1 MEQLLNK
8 VAEII
13 RKNRKKKAVHAFVMS
28 AACLVVFVTA
38 YSLILPAITISLDQ
52 ANDEPGLEV
61 ASSQGELLSEEY
73 QSGGNE
79 PETSGNVD
87 QRTLNQDI
95 WGHEGDVF
103 SVFGGE
109 SSDADEVTFSAFG
122 DDQPIGQFS
131 YVYEDAQTRWEV
143 SAELLEG
150 AALPAGT
157 QMTARILPDD
167 SDVPEEIDTYT
178 NIEKKFG
185 ETLTESGFGNITD
198 PAFFALAFEK
208 DGEEIVTEETTV
220 PVRVTFRFYEPAP
233 EGGTTIAA
241 GEYSKKEDKAELRQA
256 ILMPEADGYSIIADM
271 ENAAS
276 VLCFAHAANPEKT
289 TEEAEASGTE
299 SVVDSEN
306 ETEIGYGTETGSETE
321 IESETETVSEMEEA
335 AETITEA
342 ETESQLF
349 ELSFEG
355 SDYTVRLTYGAAA
368 EIPADAFLDVREIE
382 KGTEEYEMYLAASGI
397 ALGNEDTEN
406 TQTHQLTA
414 RFFDITIMN
423 GEEKVEPKG
432 TVSVDISYHDA
443 LLVAEN
449 SEINAVHFEE
459 GADSATVLEAT
470 PQGED
475 GEVSSVSFDTDS
487 FSVFGIVGIVIEKN
501 VLASDG
507 KNYKVTVTYG
517 AETGI
522 PTDADLAVE
531 EIFPSENGDA
541 GISSVYDEYVS
552 KTENALGMEEGSAGY
567 IRLFDIK
574 IVDQDDH
581 SVKYQPKEGTTVDV
595 RIELTD
601 AEDGNTLNVVHFADD
616 QAEGDVVDAST
627 ESGADGSAVEFE
639 AESFSVYSIVEGKE
653 PFVQGD
659 VTTVQSL
666 SELFECYGDPD
677 GFYLYTVGV
686 KKYIMNS
693 VKDNSVYPETSNILE
708 AGKWYF
714 ENAGGDNS
722 YYIYTFDSSGS
733 RKYMKNIATN
743 NGLNMNL
750 SDSPETSFTVSE
762 VNNEAGVFRFYVT
775 DTNKLLQHSNGGNGM
790 RLHTDVN
797 NNGKITITYAS
808 SVGIPDDYYELGGK
822 TFGIAYHN
830 DSAAAAAVTAENK
843 VVANQNRLAG
853 LDMLMRSDVLGS
865 DGILLV
871 AQDSDIQEW
880 TFESVNED
888 KYYITTTVDGSKK
901 YLTIDGSN
909 VTLEDTPH
917 DVNSL
922 IKATPGTGANSGKWH
937 FSVNGYSLNFAGSSA
952 NGFNAA
958 NNSNSSTWLNLVE
971 KSSLTEED
979 FVSYSARK
987 ISASDEILSAAEKD
1001 ENGEIREDEEGNVV
1015 YKTEKEKVIIYT
1027 RVWNDTAKKYEFY
1040 AIDHDGSLLRVYDSG
1055 DLINWVGNQVNSAL
1069 WEFTE
1074 YTNAD
1079 GTPNYF
1085 YELQNSAYP
1094 NTYLVPQS
1102 GGIISS
1108 QPVGVNME
1116 GRKNGFDYTTIL
1128 SWDDEAYGYS
1138 GLKVVTDE
1146 NGAKRVVT
1154 CPKDEADDF
1163 YFAVITPQ
1171 VQEADPLTTVQTVD
1185 NTEYGINIRMID
1197 FNNAQSAKK
1206 DRDLVQDAFFGS
1218 HAYNQTV
1225 QDSGLLSS
1233 NLVNGY
1239 PLTTASTGQAGRS
1252 LSELFND
1259 MTRANHLFIQSVYN
1273 ESGYFE
1279 YDSTQNFAHLNDDG
1293 NFTVYHQLG
1302 GIGTDMGVTRTH
1314 GQFMPY
1320 NEISQDVGY
1329 AYTQNGELITNR
1341 TDVLRNELSDTDP
1354 RKGEPLYSIPQNEAD
1369 YFFGMELSASFTQ
1382 TPDGL
1387 DNWGHDIIFEFTGD
1401 DDFWL
1406 YVDDELVLD
1415 LGGIHSAMQGT
1426 VNFRTGEV
1434 LNNTTRTTLYD
1445 LFKQN
1450 YAARGLDVSAVDD
1463 LFEVKQVDGK
1473 TVHVFKDYST
1483 HTMKMFYMERGA
1495 GASNLKMRFNL
1506 ASVKPGTAELSKK
1519 LTGTQSP
1526 SNRLMQYPYQI
1537 WYATAQYDKYED
1549 GSYKFDANGNKV
1561 VLAYDDPVLM
1571 RQADS
1576 TANPIRVVYKGTNAL
1591 VPFRESLTIDGI
1603 EYRNVFLLRPGE
1615 TAVIMFPEDTYQYKT
1630 IECGVDSEVYEK
1642 VLVNGEDISDTGR
1655 LYHNTDGEQSGS
1667 GDDSDSRRKD
1677 YGTGYETADTRPR
1690 VEYTNQ
1696 VAAGVMRTLTFKKA
1710 VYDVDGTIL
1719 SDEEAA
1725 KVDATFSFRLY
1736 LGNEYA
1742 NEDSLPLADMYTY
1755 YIRDP
1760 QGYYG
1765 MWDSQ
1770 AQTFTR
1776 LEGVTTFE
1784 QFMALPEDVRRSAT
1798 YTTSMYGAISK
1809 IRAGY
1814 TVEVRDLI
1822 VGTKYKVEERDE
1834 ELPKGYTRRAS
1845 DGYVR
1850 TDPGPEGT
1858 EYVYYTEN
1866 GVYGRHVLT
1875 KESTITAE
1883 PVSDTIASKTD
1894 SPELEIRNQEG
1905 WGLTASKV
1913 WTDKDFMT
1921 HDPIYLAIYLRTGEE
1936 PDCTYT
1942 LLPDMVR
1949 QLTNKDTEAYFFFQ
1963 DLKVNGTAYQFD
1975 QFVVRE
1981 VGVTAGEGQTPAVD
1995 SAGKVTVDSNVTVT
2009 PIDDGDSIEVGGT
2022 PAGGTYR
2029 KETYTV
2035 SYETGSSTGRNS
2047 NIRND
2052 IVTNARPG
2060 IRIFKTDWS
2069 GENYLSGAAFT
2080 LKDESGNNVAAASY
2094 TSDSTGLVTTAY
2106 LSPGTYKVEEIKTP
2120 SGYVAMDG
2128 EITITVAKD
2137 GDNKDTFTVTGDDD
2151 YFTFSEAS
2159 GTAMPR
2165 ITIRN
2170 RTVQELKI
2178 VKKGVDGETRTPL
2191 GGVHFALYDQ
2201 VRDAEGNLREAY
2213 QPRSGYEDLVTNE
2226 EGLIENITMLD
2237 PGPGTYYLKEIAAPS
2252 GYKKLAE
2259 DLCFTIGED
2268 GTVTIHNDGYG
2279 GWLTEDT
2286 STPGSVSYQ
2295 IEVENTPLGITI
2307 RKTDENGNPLQGA
2320 QFVLTRKNDNNI
2332 FVNVSDYGLGQN
2344 GLIDLTTG
2352 TEKTFT
2358 GMATGIYKLS
2368 ETKAPDGYIITR
2380 KDLCFSVS
2388 DGTVKLT
2395 DENGNETTYEG
2406 VSLADNNTTIVVK
2419 NNIGVSLPAT
2429 GGAGTGLIYLP
2440 GILLTAFAGAELMM
2454 RRRRKAA

>member
-1 MEQLLNK
+1 
-8 VAEII
+8 
-13 RKNRKKKAVHAFVMS
+13 
-28 AACLVVFVTA
+28 
-38 YSLILPAITISLDQ
+38 
-52 ANDEPGLEV
+52 
-61 ASSQGELLSEEY
+61 
-73 QSGGNE
+73 
-79 PETSGNVD
+79 
-87 QRTLNQDI
+87 
-95 WGHEGDVF
+95 
-103 SVFGGE
+103 
-109 SSDADEVTFSAFG
+109 
-122 DDQPIGQFS
+122 
-131 YVYEDAQTRWEV
+131 
-143 SAELLEG
+143 
-150 AALPAGT
+150 
-157 QMTARILPDD
+157 
-167 SDVPEEIDTYT
+167 
-178 NIEKKFG
+178 
-185 ETLTESGFGNITD
+185 
-198 PAFFALAFEK
+198 
-208 DGEEIVTEETTV
+208 
-220 PVRVTFRFYEPAP
+220 
-233 EGGTTIAA
+233 
-241 GEYSKKEDKAELRQA
+241 
-256 ILMPEADGYSIIADM
+256 
-271 ENAAS
+271 
-276 VLCFAHAANPEKT
+276 
-289 TEEAEASGTE
+289 
-299 SVVDSEN
+299 
-306 ETEIGYGTETGSETE
+306 
-321 IESETETVSEMEEA
+321 
-335 AETITEA
+335 
-342 ETESQLF
+342 
-349 ELSFEG
+349 
-355 SDYTVRLTYGAAA
+355 
-368 EIPADAFLDVREIE
+368 
-382 KGTEEYEMYLAASGI
+382 
-397 ALGNEDTEN
+397 
-406 TQTHQLTA
+406 
-414 RFFDITIMN
+414 
-423 GEEKVEPKG
+423 
-432 TVSVDISYHDA
+432 
-443 LLVAEN
+443 
-449 SEINAVHFEE
+449 
-459 GADSATVLEAT
+459 
-470 PQGED
+470 
-475 GEVSSVSFDTDS
+475 
-487 FSVFGIVGIVIEKN
+487 
-501 VLASDG
+501 
-507 KNYKVTVTYG
+507 
-517 AETGI
+517 
-522 PTDADLAVE
+522 
-531 EIFPSENGDA
+531 
-541 GISSVYDEYVS
+541 
-552 KTENALGMEEGSAGY
+552 
-567 IRLFDIK
+567 
-574 IVDQDDH
+574 
-581 SVKYQPKEGTTVDV
+581 
-595 RIELTD
+595 
-601 AEDGNTLNVVHFADD
+601 
-616 QAEGDVVDAST
+616 
-627 ESGADGSAVEFE
+627 
-639 AESFSVYSIVEGKE
+639 
-653 PFVQGD
+653 
-659 VTTVQSL
+659 
-666 SELFECYGDPD
+666 
-677 GFYLYTVGV
+677 
-686 KKYIMNS
+686 
-693 VKDNSVYPETSNILE
+693 
-708 AGKWYF
+708 
-714 ENAGGDNS
+714 
-722 YYIYTFDSSGS
+722 
-733 RKYMKNIATN
+733 
-743 NGLNMNL
+743 
-750 SDSPETSFTVSE
+750 
-762 VNNEAGVFRFYVT
+762 
-775 DTNKLLQHSNGGNGM
+775 
-790 RLHTDVN
+790 
-797 NNGKITITYAS
+797 
-808 SVGIPDDYYELGGK
+808 
-822 TFGIAYHN
+822 
-830 DSAAAAAVTAENK
+830 
-843 VVANQNRLAG
+843 
-853 LDMLMRSDVLGS
+853 
-865 DGILLV
+865 
-871 AQDSDIQEW
+871 
-880 TFESVNED
+880 
-888 KYYITTTVDGSKK
+888 
-901 YLTIDGSN
+901 
-909 VTLEDTPH
+909 
-917 DVNSL
+917 
-922 IKATPGTGANSGKWH
+922 
-937 FSVNGYSLNFAGSSA
+937 
-952 NGFNAA
+952 
-958 NNSNSSTWLNLVE
+958 
-971 KSSLTEED
+971 
-979 FVSYSARK
+979 
-987 ISASDEILSAAEKD
+987 
-1001 ENGEIREDEEGNVV
+1001 
-1015 YKTEKEKVIIYT
+1015 
-1027 RVWNDTAKKYEFY
+1027 
-1040 AIDHDGSLLRVYDSG
+1040 
-1055 DLINWVGNQVNSAL
+1055 
-1069 WEFTE
+1069 
-1074 YTNAD
+1074 
-1079 GTPNYF
+1079 
-1085 YELQNSAYP
+1085 
-1094 NTYLVPQS
+1094 
-1102 GGIISS
+1102 
-1108 QPVGVNME
+1108 
-1116 GRKNGFDYTTIL
+1116 
-1128 SWDDEAYGYS
+1128 
-1138 GLKVVTDE
+1138 
-1146 NGAKRVVT
+1146 
-1154 CPKDEADDF
+1154 
-1163 YFAVITPQ
+1163 
-1171 VQEADPLTTVQTVD
+1171 
-1185 NTEYGINIRMID
+1185 
-1197 FNNAQSAKK
+1197 
-1206 DRDLVQDAFFGS
+1206 
-1218 HAYNQTV
+1218 
-1225 QDSGLLSS
+1225 
-1233 NLVNGY
+1233 
-1239 PLTTASTGQAGRS
+1239 
-1252 LSELFND
+1252 
-1259 MTRANHLFIQSVYN
+1259 
-1273 ESGYFE
+1273 
-1279 YDSTQNFAHLNDDG
+1279 
-1293 NFTVYHQLG
+1293 
-1302 GIGTDMGVTRTH
+1302 
-1314 GQFMPY
+1314 
-1320 NEISQDVGY
+1320 
-1329 AYTQNGELITNR
+1329 
-1341 TDVLRNELSDTDP
+1341 
-1354 RKGEPLYSIPQNEAD
+1354 
-1369 YFFGMELSASFTQ
+1369 
-1382 TPDGL
+1382 
-1387 DNWGHDIIFEFTGD
+1387 
-1401 DDFWL
+1401 
-1406 YVDDELVLD
+1406 
-1415 LGGIHSAMQGT
+1415 
-1426 VNFRTGEV
+1426 
-1434 LNNTTRTTLYD
+1434 
-1445 LFKQN
+1445 
-1450 YAARGLDVSAVDD
+1450 
-1463 LFEVKQVDGK
+1463 
-1473 TVHVFKDYST
+1473 
-1483 HTMKMFYMERGA
+1483 
-1495 GASNLKMRFNL
+1495 
-1506 ASVKPGTAELSKK
+1506 
-1519 LTGTQSP
+1519 
-1526 SNRLMQYPYQI
+1526 
-1537 WYATAQYDKYED
+1537 
-1549 GSYKFDANGNKV
+1549 
-1561 VLAYDDPVLM
+1561 
-1571 RQADS
+1571 
-1576 TANPIRVVYKGTNAL
+1576 
-1591 VPFRESLTIDGI
+1591 
-1603 EYRNVFLLRPGE
+1603 
-1615 TAVIMFPEDTYQYKT
+1615 
-1630 IECGVDSEVYEK
+1630 
-1642 VLVNGEDISDTGR
+1642 
-1655 LYHNTDGEQSGS
+1655 
-1667 GDDSDSRRKD
+1667 
-1677 YGTGYETADTRPR
+1677 
-1690 VEYTNQ
+1690 
-1696 VAAGVMRTLTFKKA
+1696 MRTLTFKKA

-2094 TSDSTGLVTTAY
+2094 TSDSTGLVKTAY

>member
-1 MEQLLNK
+1 MRNEREINRIEKSLNRQYLSN
-8 VAEII
+8 ILGYH
-13 RKNRKKKAVHAFVMS
+13 RKRILAARISVILAFVVS
-28 AACLVVFVTA
+28 AVTMLQMMHPAESLARELVCGIEESA
-38 YSLILPAITISLDQ
+38 GHIHDESCYDESNNLICGMQEGEGAHSHTDECYDTLRVHIY
-52 ANDEPGLEV
+52 DEPDL
-61 ASSQGELLSEEY
+61 QGYYAESPGPEQPAETDY
-73 QSGGNE
+73 VFE
-79 PETSGNVD
+79 PEQPAETGYEFESG
-87 QRTLNQDI
+87 QPAET
-95 WGHEGDVF
+95 GF
-103 SVFGGE
+103 YGE
-109 SSDADEVTFSAFG
+109 SVNYDYPEM
-122 DDQPIGQFS
+122 
-131 YVYEDAQTRWEV
+131 WE
-143 SAELLEG
+143 
-150 AALPAGT
+150 
-157 QMTARILPDD
+157 
-167 SDVPEEIDTYT
+167 DVPESMLVTQAVNET
-178 NIEKKFG
+178 G
-185 ETLTESGFGNITD
+185 EECGFAISYSEDAFNKIPDFMAVALESGSGQYADYEERAMDAVRNYVG
-198 PAFFALAFEK
+198 
-208 DGEEIVTEETTV
+208 DGSEMQLLGI
-220 PVRVTFRFYEPAP
+220 Y
-233 EGGTTIAA
+233 
-241 GEYSKKEDKAELRQA
+241 DL
-256 ILMPEADGYSIIADM
+256 
-271 ENAAS
+271 S
-276 VLCFAHAANPEKT
+276 VYDE
-289 TEEAEASGTE
+289 
-299 SVVDSEN
+299 
-306 ETEIGYGTETGSETE
+306 YGTQQQPTGP
-321 IESETETVSEMEEA
+321 VSISADLEA
-335 AETITEA
+335 LINLPQEDGIVY
-342 ETESQLF
+342 Q
-349 ELSFEG
+349 
-355 SDYTVRLTYGAAA
+355 YG
-368 EIPADAFLDVREIE
+368 DV
-382 KGTEEYEMYLAASGI
+382 Y
-397 ALGNEDTEN
+397 
-406 TQTHQLTA
+406 
-414 RFFDITIMN
+414 
-423 GEEKVEPKG
+423 
-432 TVSVDISYHDA
+432 
-443 LLVAEN
+443 
-449 SEINAVHFEE
+449 AVHF
-459 GADSATVLEAT
+459 ADLAEARSYVLPDAGLSLQALGT
-470 PQGED
+470 RSFALVGYSGED
-475 GEVSSVSFDTDS
+475 GAPYSAAASDNGVQVLDTTVLKNSVSFETGG
-487 FSVFGIVGIVIEKN
+487 FSIYAIVGTVIEKN

-507 KNYKVTVTYG
+507 RNYMVKVSYSADSGIPEG
-517 AETGI
+517 AELT
-522 PTDADLAVE
+522 VE
-531 EIFPSENGDA
+531 EILGVSEEYA
-541 GISSVYDEYVS
+541 EYVS

-666 SELFECYGDPD
+666 SELSECYDSD

-750 SDSPETSFTVSE
+750 SDSHETSFTVSE

-987 ISASDEILSAAEKD
+987 ISASDEILSAAEKN

-1576 TANPIRVVYKGTNAL
+1576 TANPIRVVYKGTNTL

>member
-1 MEQLLNK
+1 MESHRARSKWRTLAGIL
-8 VAEII
+8 
-13 RKNRKKKAVHAFVMS
+13 AVIVT
-28 AACLVVFVTA
+28 FVTT
-38 YSLILPAITISLDQ
+38 YSLILPAITVSVEQVEEVEGLYLGEDDDGYEIVED
-52 ANDEPGLEV
+52 NDEQYEQIT
-61 ASSQGELLSEEY
+61 QGNDT
-73 QSGGNE
+73 QS
-79 PETSGNVD
+79 
-87 QRTLNQDI
+87 
-95 WGHEGDVF
+95 
-103 SVFGGE
+103 
-109 SSDADEVTFSAFG
+109 A
-122 DDQPIGQFS
+122 
-131 YVYEDAQTRWEV
+131 
-143 SAELLEG
+143 
-150 AALPAGT
+150 
-157 QMTARILPDD
+157 
-167 SDVPEEIDTYT
+167 
-178 NIEKKFG
+178 
-185 ETLTESGFGNITD
+185 
-198 PAFFALAFEK
+198 
-208 DGEEIVTEETTV
+208 
-220 PVRVTFRFYEPAP
+220 
-233 EGGTTIAA
+233 
-241 GEYSKKEDKAELRQA
+241 
-256 ILMPEADGYSIIADM
+256 
-271 ENAAS
+271 
-276 VLCFAHAANPEKT
+276 
-289 TEEAEASGTE
+289 
-299 SVVDSEN
+299 
-306 ETEIGYGTETGSETE
+306 GYGTEAAWDEEFIVDEDQLTETESEMDAAGIELWDETEAEALAETEVETEIDAETELKTEAETE
-321 IESETETVSEMEEA
+321 IESETETESGTETETETEIESE
-335 AETITEA
+335 T
-342 ETESQLF
+342 ETES
-349 ELSFEG
+349 EEET
-355 SDYTVRLTYGAAA
+355 DA
-368 EIPADAFLDVREIE
+368 ET
-382 KGTEEYEMYLAASGI
+382 GNTTGI
-397 ALGNEDTEN
+397 ST
-406 TQTHQLTA
+406 
-414 RFFDITIMN
+414 R
-423 GEEKVEPKG
+423 
-432 TVSVDISYHDA
+432 SVID
-443 LLVAEN
+443 
-449 SEINAVHFEE
+449 
-459 GADSATVLEAT
+459 
-470 PQGED
+470 
-475 GEVSSVSFDTDS
+475 
-487 FSVFGIVGIVIEKN
+487 KN

-517 AETGI
+517 PEAEI
-522 PTDADLAVE
+522 PEGAELKVE
-531 EIFPSENGDA
+531 EILPGKNSYSETLKGQKDAHDAHKNDYEEYVSRAQDAFNDGEKVTFARFFDICIVKDGTEIQPSGDVDVRIELA
-541 GISSVYDEYVS
+541 DELTEEVKAIHFGDEVEVLDAARVDAESLSDAVEFTASGFSVYGIVGTVIEKNVLASDGRNYMVKVSYSADSGIPEGAELTVEEILGVSEEYAEYVS

-666 SELFECYGDPD
+666 SELSECYGDPD

-843 VVANQNRLAG
+843 VVANKNRLAG
-853 LDMLMRSDVLGS
+853 LDMLMRSDVLGN

-1233 NLVNGY
+1233 SLVNGY

-1561 VLAYDDPVLM
+1561 VLAYDVPVLM

-1576 TANPIRVVYKGTNAL
+1576 TANPIRVVYKGTNTL

-2151 YFTFSEAS
+2151 CFTFSEAS

>member
-1 MEQLLNK
+1 MESHRARSKWRTLAGIL
-8 VAEII
+8 
-13 RKNRKKKAVHAFVMS
+13 AVIVT
-28 AACLVVFVTA
+28 FVTT
-38 YSLILPAITISLDQ
+38 YSLILPAITVSVEQVEEVEGLYLGEDDDGYEIVED
-52 ANDEPGLEV
+52 NDEQYEQIT
-61 ASSQGELLSEEY
+61 QGNDT
-73 QSGGNE
+73 QS
-79 PETSGNVD
+79 
-87 QRTLNQDI
+87 
-95 WGHEGDVF
+95 
-103 SVFGGE
+103 
-109 SSDADEVTFSAFG
+109 A
-122 DDQPIGQFS
+122 
-131 YVYEDAQTRWEV
+131 
-143 SAELLEG
+143 
-150 AALPAGT
+150 
-157 QMTARILPDD
+157 
-167 SDVPEEIDTYT
+167 
-178 NIEKKFG
+178 
-185 ETLTESGFGNITD
+185 
-198 PAFFALAFEK
+198 
-208 DGEEIVTEETTV
+208 
-220 PVRVTFRFYEPAP
+220 
-233 EGGTTIAA
+233 
-241 GEYSKKEDKAELRQA
+241 
-256 ILMPEADGYSIIADM
+256 
-271 ENAAS
+271 
-276 VLCFAHAANPEKT
+276 
-289 TEEAEASGTE
+289 
-299 SVVDSEN
+299 
-306 ETEIGYGTETGSETE
+306 GYGTEAAWDEEFIVDEDQLTETESEMDAAGIELWDETEAEALAETEVETEIDAETELKTEAETE
-321 IESETETVSEMEEA
+321 IESETETESGTETETETEIESE
-335 AETITEA
+335 T
-342 ETESQLF
+342 ETES
-349 ELSFEG
+349 EEET
-355 SDYTVRLTYGAAA
+355 DA
-368 EIPADAFLDVREIE
+368 ET
-382 KGTEEYEMYLAASGI
+382 GNTTGI
-397 ALGNEDTEN
+397 ST
-406 TQTHQLTA
+406 
-414 RFFDITIMN
+414 R
-423 GEEKVEPKG
+423 
-432 TVSVDISYHDA
+432 SVID
-443 LLVAEN
+443 
-449 SEINAVHFEE
+449 
-459 GADSATVLEAT
+459 
-470 PQGED
+470 
-475 GEVSSVSFDTDS
+475 
-487 FSVFGIVGIVIEKN
+487 KN

-517 AETGI
+517 PEAEI
-522 PTDADLAVE
+522 PEGAELKVE
-531 EIFPSENGDA
+531 EILPGKNSYSETLKGQKDAHDAHKNDYEEYVSRAQDAFNDGEKVTFARFFDICIVKDGTEIQPSGDVDVRIELA
-541 GISSVYDEYVS
+541 DELTEEVKAIHFGDEVEVLDAARVDAESLSDAVEFTASGFSVYGIVGTVIEKNVLASDGRNYMVKVSYSADSGIPEGAELTVEEILGVSEEYAEYVS

-574 IVDQDDH
+574 IVDQDNH

-666 SELFECYGDPD
+666 SELSDCYGDPD

-843 VVANQNRLAG
+843 VVANKNRLAG
-853 LDMLMRSDVLGS
+853 LDMLMRSDVLGN

-1233 NLVNGY
+1233 SLVNGY

-1450 YAARGLDVSAVDD
+1450 YAARELDVSAVDD

-1549 GSYKFDANGNKV
+1549 GSYIFNANGNKV

-1576 TANPIRVVYKGTNAL
+1576 TANPIRVVYKGTNTL

-1814 TVEVRDLI
+1814 TVEVRDDLI

-2151 YFTFSEAS
+2151 CFTFSEAS

>member
-1 MEQLLNK
+1 M
-8 VAEII
+8 
-13 RKNRKKKAVHAFVMS
+13 
-28 AACLVVFVTA
+28 
-38 YSLILPAITISLDQ
+38 
-52 ANDEPGLEV
+52 
-61 ASSQGELLSEEY
+61 
-73 QSGGNE
+73 
-79 PETSGNVD
+79 
-87 QRTLNQDI
+87 
-95 WGHEGDVF
+95 
-103 SVFGGE
+103 
-109 SSDADEVTFSAFG
+109 
-122 DDQPIGQFS
+122 
-131 YVYEDAQTRWEV
+131 
-143 SAELLEG
+143 
-150 AALPAGT
+150 
-157 QMTARILPDD
+157 
-167 SDVPEEIDTYT
+167 
-178 NIEKKFG
+178 
-185 ETLTESGFGNITD
+185 
-198 PAFFALAFEK
+198 
-208 DGEEIVTEETTV
+208 
-220 PVRVTFRFYEPAP
+220 
-233 EGGTTIAA
+233 
-241 GEYSKKEDKAELRQA
+241 
-256 ILMPEADGYSIIADM
+256 
-271 ENAAS
+271 
-276 VLCFAHAANPEKT
+276 
-289 TEEAEASGTE
+289 
-299 SVVDSEN
+299 
-306 ETEIGYGTETGSETE
+306 
-321 IESETETVSEMEEA
+321 
-335 AETITEA
+335 
-342 ETESQLF
+342 
-349 ELSFEG
+349 
-355 SDYTVRLTYGAAA
+355 
-368 EIPADAFLDVREIE
+368 
-382 KGTEEYEMYLAASGI
+382 
-397 ALGNEDTEN
+397 
-406 TQTHQLTA
+406 
-414 RFFDITIMN
+414 
-423 GEEKVEPKG
+423 
-432 TVSVDISYHDA
+432 
-443 LLVAEN
+443 
-449 SEINAVHFEE
+449 
-459 GADSATVLEAT
+459 
-470 PQGED
+470 
-475 GEVSSVSFDTDS
+475 
-487 FSVFGIVGIVIEKN
+487 IEKN

-507 KNYKVTVTYG
+507 RNYMVKVSYSADSGIPEG
-517 AETGI
+517 AELT
-522 PTDADLAVE
+522 VE
-531 EIFPSENGDA
+531 EILGVSEEYA
-541 GISSVYDEYVS
+541 EYVS

-666 SELFECYGDPD
+666 SELSECYGDPD

-1341 TDVLRNELSDTDP
+1341 TDVLRNELPDTDP

-1576 TANPIRVVYKGTNAL
+1576 TANPIRVVYKGTNTL